1 MNSYIALAVY
11 SGSGYILL
19 EEDPENSSVDQKIRD
34 FYMEAKKKTGYSILI
49 LEADEKK
56 LIERGIISEECYVK
70 LIGKDE
76 IKKIIY
82 TIRETYGI

>member
-34 FYMEAKKKTGYSILI
+34 FYMEAKKKQDIVY
-49 LEADEKK
+49 
-56 LIERGIISEECYVK
+56 
-70 LIGKDE
+70 
-76 IKKIIY
+76 
-82 TIRETYGI
+82 